1 MLTPHPLPPARHDH
15 AQPVPEIVVDG
26 PLAGRTAR
34 ITLRPTVL
42 DADDGSPVPGVSVRA
57 SLHFRIPL
65 CFEAVVRNTAPG
77 QWETEWVRCRQDS
90 SLSSVRA
97 VEPLVA
103 PAVITIVEQQ
113 EDRLQPLLVF
123 AREREAGHALA
134 VVQKCRQ
141 EVAEASRRLRAAEAD
156 FARHGVPPQRAHE
169 VLDALTRK
177 RDTLWGWLRH

>member
-1 MLTPHPLPPARHDH
+1 M
-15 AQPVPEIVVDG
+15 
-26 PLAGRTAR
+26 
-34 ITLRPTVL
+34 
-42 DADDGSPVPGVSVRA
+42 PGVSVRA

-65 CFEAVVRNTAPG
+65 CFEAVVRNSAPS
-77 QWETEWVRCRQDS
+77 QWETEWVRCRQDT

-103 PAVITIVEQQ
+103 PAVISIVEQQ

-141 EVAEASRRLRAAEAD
+141 EVAEASHRLRAAEAD